1 MDCNSEDVQTVP
13 VANSQSDSR
22 FYAPSTSFTEVVQMR
37 TRLTLTRLEERETP
51 SVSGPVDPT
60 GAPINPTPPSA
71 PAQTSPSDPTVDPYS
86 SP

>member
-1 MDCNSEDVQTVP
+1 
-13 VANSQSDSR
+13 
-22 FYAPSTSFTEVVQMR
+22 MR

-60 GAPINPTPPSA
+60 GAPIDPTPPPA
-71 PAQTSPSDPTVDPYS
+71 PAQTSPSDPTVDPHG